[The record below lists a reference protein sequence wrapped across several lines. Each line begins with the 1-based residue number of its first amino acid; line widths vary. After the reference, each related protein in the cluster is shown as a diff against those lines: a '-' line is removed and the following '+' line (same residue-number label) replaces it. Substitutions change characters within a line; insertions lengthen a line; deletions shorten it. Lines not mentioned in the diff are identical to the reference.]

1 MNPIL
6 IFIYFIFF
14 ALIAGG
20 AFAMMW
26 SNIRSINEE
35 MRTPRKPRH
44 PEAPKEG
51 DELLYVD
58 LTKERL
64 ENLYNDN

>member
-1 MNPIL
+1 MNSFL

-35 MRTPRKPRH
+35 MRTPRKPQH
-44 PEAPKEG
+44 PEAPEEG
-51 DELLYVD
+51 DELLYVNLD
-58 LTKERL
+58 RERL
-64 ENLYNDN
+64 EKLYEE

>member
-35 MRTPRKPRH
+35 MKKPKRSKH

-51 DELLYVD
+51 DELLYVNLD
-58 LTKERL
+58 RERL
-64 ENLYNDN
+64 EDIYKN

>member
-51 DELLYVD
+51 EEVMYVNLD
-58 LTKERL
+58 RERL
-64 ENLYNDN
+64 EKLYEE

>member
-1 MNPIL
+1 MNPFL
-6 IFIYFIFF
+6 IFIYFTFF
-14 ALIAGG
+14 AIIAGG

-51 DELLYVD
+51 EEVMYVNLD
-58 LTKERL
+58 RERL
-64 ENLYNDN
+64 EKLYEE

>member
-1 MNPIL
+1 MNPFL

-35 MRTPRKPRH
+35 MRTPRKPQH

-51 DELLYVD
+51 EEVMYVNLD
-58 LTKERL
+58 RERL
-64 ENLYNDN
+64 EKLYEE